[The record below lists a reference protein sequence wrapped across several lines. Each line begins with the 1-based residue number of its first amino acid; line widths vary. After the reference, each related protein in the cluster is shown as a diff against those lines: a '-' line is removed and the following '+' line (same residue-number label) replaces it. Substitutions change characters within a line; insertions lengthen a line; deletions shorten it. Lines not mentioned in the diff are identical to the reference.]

1 MQIESISQ
9 ERIAYDALI
18 SDILSQA
25 IGGEIIGM
33 SNFASLAE
41 SIDDVHEKM
50 EAVEH
55 ADCERRHALAFM
67 SIAEKKHYHPVVN
80 IQGTYWKKIR
90 ACFLKYSRNRD
101 FIGCLIIQEVMLE
114 CFAVSM
120 YQDVGNAL
128 KDDIGALFLSI
139 SREER
144 EHIEHSIEL
153 LQAELNMDP
162 LGFYLKVE
170 QIHQD
175 CMTILAEWTAKTDL
189 SGHCGVCK
197 GACMKGSLHH
207 ANLNLKTMRGNA
219 LGLYMK
225 TLDRIGLPG
234 QKTLQWIINLPA

>member
-1 MQIESISQ
+1 
-9 ERIAYDALI
+9 
-18 SDILSQA
+18 
-25 IGGEIIGM
+25 
-33 SNFASLAE
+33 
-41 SIDDVHEKM
+41 
-50 EAVEH
+50 
-55 ADCERRHALAFM
+55 
-67 SIAEKKHYHPVVN
+67 
-80 IQGTYWKKIR
+80 
-90 ACFLKYSRNRD
+90 
-101 FIGCLIIQEVMLE
+101 
-114 CFAVSM
+114 
-120 YQDVGNAL
+120 
-128 KDDIGALFLSI
+128 
-139 SREER
+139 
-144 EHIEHSIEL
+144 
-153 LQAELNMDP
+153 MDP